1 MGKVKFV
8 KVDINDPTMQ
18 RIANGLMNAHA
29 AMSVCSFLSFL
40 SIIVGV
46 IIAQQNPRATVS
58 MQNILAAVVNLVLV
72 LGCCY
77 FAKYSIESNS
87 GSNMQIICIGE
98 GICGV
103 FSIISGVVYVLAAL
117 AIFLLS
123 SATSSAYNSM
133 NSYYASNSNSGQRAQ
148 NNASGALTILGVVMI
163 AAAVLVFCQ
172 AGICI
177 WGCILAG
184 NARSEILAGKSFTG
198 AAGVPV
204 VVGEAVAQPVAVA
217 VVVGETKENP

>member
-117 AIFLLS
+117 ALFLLS
-123 SATSSAYNSM
+123 STTSSVYNSY

-148 NNASGALTILGVVMI
+148 NMSGSFTILGVVMI
-163 AAAVLVFCQ
+163 AAAILVFCQ

-198 AAGVPV
+198 AVGVPV